1 MQTTGNPPNGTNG
14 GAYRPS
20 TAMRMFFKLAESL
33 QVGTLVVTFPDG
45 SKRRFEG
52 VDPAPVAELSVHN
65 DRVARRFMLGGALAF
80 HESYMDG
87 DWSSPDIE
95 QIFYLGLANYQQIR
109 DHFYGKAWYRVPNK
123 IFHALRGNS
132 RRGSR
137 KNIAYHYDLG
147 NAFYEKWL
155 DASMTYSSALF
166 PEAAPVRNEKDLTVG
181 QLNKYGMLAKRMGL
195 QEGHEVLEV
204 GCGWGGFAEFAA
216 REIGAKV
223 TGITISNEQFNFA
236 SERIFKAGLNEKVD
250 IKLIDYRD
258 VRGTFDRIASIEM
271 FEAVGEKYWPAF
283 YNMLRDRLTEGGRAA
298 LQIITIDDADFEE
311 YRNSVDYIQ
320 KYIFPGGMLPSPN
333 VLKDGLARAGLAL
346 DEVAQFGEDYAKTLR
361 TWNTSFQQAWPEI
374 KPMGFDDRFKR
385 MWEQYLLACA
395 AGFRFG
401 CIDVI
406 QVSLRRA

>member
-1 MQTTGNPPNGTNG
+1 MQTTGNSPTGRTG
-14 GAYRPS
+14 GSYRPS
-20 TAMRMFFKLAESL
+20 TSMRMFFKLAEAL
-33 QVGTLVVTFPDG
+33 QVGTLAVTLPDG
-45 SKRRFEG
+45 TTRRFVGET
-52 VDPAPVAELSVHN
+52 PEPVAELVVHN
-65 DRVARRFMLGGALAF
+65 DRMARRFVLGGALAF
-80 HESYMDG
+80 HESYLDG
-87 DWSSPDIE
+87 DWTSPDIE
-95 QIFYLGLANYQQIR
+95 QIFFLGLANYQRIR
-109 DHFYGKAWYRVPNK
+109 DHFYGKAWFRVPNK
-123 IFHALRGNS
+123 ILHALRGNT

-155 DASMTYSSALF
+155 DPSMTYSSALF
-166 PEAAPVRNEKDLTVG
+166 PNDIEASGQGNLTEG
-181 QLNKYGMLAKRMGL
+181 QLNKYGALAQRMGL
-195 QEGHEVLEV
+195 REGHEVLEV

-216 REIGAKV
+216 REVGAKV
-223 TGITISNEQFNFA
+223 TGITISDEQFRFA

-283 YNMLRDRLTEGGRAA
+283 YNMLRNRLTEGGRAA

-311 YRNSVDYIQ
+311 YRRSVDYIQ
-320 KYIFPGGMLPSPN
+320 KYIFPGGMLPSPT
-333 VLKDGLARAGLAL
+333 VLTGGLTKAGLAL
-346 DEVAQFGEDYAKTLR
+346 DEVAQFGQDYARTLR
-361 TWNTSFQQAWPEI
+361 TWNTSFQRAWPEI

-401 CIDVI
+401 SIDVI